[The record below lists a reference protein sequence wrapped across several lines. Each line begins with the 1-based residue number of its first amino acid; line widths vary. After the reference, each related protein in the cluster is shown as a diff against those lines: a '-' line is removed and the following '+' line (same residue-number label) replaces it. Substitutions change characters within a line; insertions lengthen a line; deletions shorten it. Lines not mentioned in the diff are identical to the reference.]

1 MATLSGMTTTDDPR
15 RVHPVV
21 ERLTAYAWRFLVLA
35 AAGVGLIWLIAQVW
49 VLLLALVIA
58 FYLTRLLDLP
68 VKWMRQRGVP
78 AGLASTVAL
87 TVLIGMFVLLGWIV
101 GPRVVEQ
108 FDSLQPTVSEAI
120 EDVEDW
126 LVNDAPLIDV
136 DREDLDRYRE
146 QLGDAA
152 ATALRSSGGTLVNG
166 AVLAVEAVTGLLLG
180 LVTTFFFLKDGE
192 RIQRWSLNFVP
203 AGRRRVAARMGKRA
217 WVTLGGYL
225 RGVAIL
231 GTLEGA
237 IIGITIALVGG
248 ELAWPVAVITFLAA
262 FVPIAGAI
270 FAGVLAILV
279 TLATTGFAD
288 AVIVA
293 IVALVVQQLDNDVLA
308 PVIYGRSLQ
317 LHPLAVLFSLVAGS
331 ALFGFAGVVLA
342 VPLTAIAVNMAAE
355 ARAVREE
362 ERAPLVGEEP
372 PPT

>member
-1 MATLSGMTTTDDPR
+1 MSSVDDPR

-21 ERLTAYAWRFLVLA
+21 ERLTAYAWRLLVLA
-35 AAGVGLIWLIAQVW
+35 AATVGLLWLVAQVW

-68 VKWMRQRGVP
+68 VRWLRARGVP
-78 AGLASTVAL
+78 AGLASIAAL
-87 TVLIGMFVLLGWIV
+87 TALIGVFVLLGWIV
-101 GPRVVEQ
+101 GPRVVDQ
-108 FDSLQPTVSEAI
+108 FDSLQPTVREAI

-126 LVNDAPLIDV
+126 LVEDAPVIDIG
-136 DREDLDRYRE
+136 REDLDRYKE

-180 LVTTFFFLKDGE
+180 LVTTFFFLKDGG
-192 RIQRWSLNFVP
+192 RIQRWSLHFVP
-203 AGRRRVAARMGKRA
+203 RERRRIAARMGKRA
-217 WVTLGGYL
+217 WATLGGYL

-279 TLATTGFAD
+279 TLATTGVAD

-342 VPLTAIAVNMAAE
+342 VPVTAIAVNMTAE

-362 ERAPLVGEEP
+362 ERAALVGDEPEP
-372 PPT
+372 P